1 MLALTNVKAGYGQVP
16 VVHDVTLEVRAGEM
30 VSLIGANGAGK
41 STILKTIM
49 GAVRPLSGQVH
60 FLDEDITGRPTP
72 DIVRRG
78 IVYVPEGKLV
88 FEPLTVEENLR
99 LGAYLVN
106 DKQVVQERLERAYAL
121 FPRLAERRNQRAGTL
136 SGGER
141 TMLAI
146 ARGLMSG
153 PRLLMLDEPSL
164 GLMPKLVTEMFATI
178 AALKKTGLAILLVE
192 QRAREA
198 LELADRGYVLRTG
211 RIVASGSAAELLSGE
226 VLVQAF
232 LGR

>member
-1 MLALTNVKAGYGQVP
+1 MLAVSDLKAGYGSVA
-16 VVHDVTLEVRAGEM
+16 VVHDVTLEVRPGEM

-41 STILKTIM
+41 STILKAIM
-49 GAVRPLSGQVH
+49 GTVARLGGRIR
-60 FLDEDITGRPTP
+60 FLGEDITHRRTP
-72 DIVRRG
+72 EVVRRG

-99 LGAYLVN
+99 LGAYLA
-106 DKQVVQERLERAYAL
+106 DDPRVVEERLEQAYGL
-121 FPRLAERRNQRAGTL
+121 FPRLKERRRQKSGTL

-146 ARGLMSG
+146 ARGLMAG
-153 PRLLMLDEPSL
+153 PKLLMLDEPSL
-164 GLMPKLVTEMFATI
+164 GLMPKLVSEMFATI
-178 AALKKTGLAILLVE
+178 AALKETGLAILLVE

-198 LELADRGYVLRTG
+198 LALADRGYVLRTG
-211 RIVASGSAAELLSGE
+211 RIVASGPARELLAGE
-226 VLVQAF
+226 TLVQAF

>member
-1 MLALTNVKAGYGQVP
+1 MLALLNVKAGYGHVP
-16 VVHDVTLEVRAGEM
+16 VVRDVTLEVRAGEM

-49 GAVRPLSGQVH
+49 GAVRPLSGQIR
-60 FLDEDITGRPTP
+60 FLGEKITGRPTP

-106 DKQVVQERLERAYAL
+106 DKQVVQERLEQAYGL

-164 GLMPKLVTEMFATI
+164 GLMPKLVTELFATI
-178 AALKKTGLAILLVE
+178 AALKQTGLAILLVE

>member
-1 MLALTNVKAGYGQVP
+1 MLTLSDIHVGYGQVP
-16 VVHDVTLEVRAGEM
+16 VVHGVSLEVRAGEM
-30 VSLIGANGAGK
+30 VSLLGANGAGK
-41 STILKTIM
+41 STILKAIM
-49 GAVRPLSGQVH
+49 GTAPAMSGTIRFQGQ
-60 FLDEDITGRPTP
+60 DITRSKTP

-88 FEPLTVEENLR
+88 FGPMTVDENLR
-99 LGAYLVN
+99 LGAYLVD
-106 DKQVVQERLERAYAL
+106 DKEEVERRLDDAYTM
-121 FPRLAERRNQRAGTL
+121 FPRLRERRTQKAGTM

-146 ARGLMSG
+146 ARGMMSG

-164 GLMPKLVTEMFATI
+164 GLMPKLVTEMFGAI
-178 AALKKTGLAILLVE
+178 AALKHTGLAILLVE

-211 RIVASGSAAELLSGE
+211 RVVASGTSRELLTGDT
-226 VLVQAF
+226 LLQAF

>member
-1 MLALTNVKAGYGQVP
+1 MLTLSGVKAGYGPVP

-41 STILKTIM
+41 STILKAIM
-49 GAVRPLSGQVH
+49 GTVDRLGGRIR
-60 FLDEDITGRPTP
+60 FLDEDITACRTP

-99 LGAYLVN
+99 LGAYLVT
-106 DKQVVQERLERAYAL
+106 DPAVIEKRLEQAYTL
-121 FPRLAERRNQRAGTL
+121 FPRLRERRHQKAGTM

-146 ARGLMSG
+146 ARGLMTG

-164 GLMPKLVTEMFATI
+164 GLMPKLVSEMFATI
-178 AALKKTGLAILLVE
+178 AALKETGLALLLVE

-198 LELADRGYVLRTG
+198 LALADRGYVLRTG
-211 RIVASGSAAELLSGE
+211 RIVAAGTADELLAGDT
-226 VLVQAF
+226 LVQAF

>member
-1 MLALTNVKAGYGQVP
+1 MLALSNVKAGYGHVP

-49 GAVRPLSGQVH
+49 GAVRPLSGQIR
-60 FLDEDITGRPTP
+60 FLGEKITGRPTP

-106 DKQVVQERLERAYAL
+106 DKQVVQERLEQAYGL

-164 GLMPKLVTEMFATI
+164 GLMPKLVTELFATI
-178 AALKKTGLAILLVE
+178 AALKQTGLAILLVE